1 MKGITSATE
10 FKAEYFESE
19 ITTSVLRE
27 SHCHTQFELIAVT
40 KGDVSVMHEGERYRL
55 TGGQIMLIPPL
66 SYHTVTAN
74 GANTYHRVTVLFDPS
89 QIPSVLRS
97 SFGELKKSAA
107 VFFSPHAQKLKEICQ
122 KESQAFYAPLLQST
136 MIQIFYEAL
145 PMLKATPK
153 ESEDDF
159 LKTTL
164 RYIDG
169 HLHEKISL
177 DDLAHHTARSK
188 SSFCHLFEKKMNVS
202 PKQYI
207 LQKKLAVAKKM
218 IDEGVPYTTAAIQ
231 VGYENYSNFYRLYK
245 KYNTSEK

>member
-55 TGGQIMLIPPL
+55 TGGQIILIPPL

-74 GANTYHRVTVLFDPS
+74 GADAYHRVTVLFDPS
-89 QIPSVLRS
+89 QIPSVLQPT
-97 SFGELKKSAA
+97 FGELKKSAA
-107 VFFSPHAQKLKEICQ
+107 IFFSPHAQKLKEICQ
-122 KESQAFYAPLLQST
+122 KESQDFYAPLLQSI

-145 PMLKATPK
+145 PMLKSAPK

-159 LKTTL
+159 LKNAL
-164 RYIDG
+164 LYIDG